1 MKLKL
6 PKISSIGKALKS
18 NFGDFM
24 IVCGFSSVVYGI
36 YEIYQPASFVIGG
49 LMVLFAF
56 FPKPKKEVR

>member
-1 MKLKL
+1 M
-6 PKISSIGKALKS
+6 SSIGKALKS

-49 LMVLFAF
+49 LMILWAF
-56 FPKPKKEVR
+56 LPKTNKKAD